1 VTSTTTTTSGGRGA
15 IGRRA
20 LGSRAVFLGPGLVYV
35 TIFMAI
41 PLALVISYA
50 FLTRGRFG
58 GVELQFTL
66 ENFSKALGSTYL
78 AVLGNSLLIATATTV
93 LALAIGYPVAYAIA
107 LMPNRWRTVALIL
120 VVLPFWS
127 NFLVRTY
134 AWIVL
139 LNSEGPLNKALVG
152 IGIID
157 APLGLLY
164 TRGAVIAGLLYAYLP
179 LMILPLYASMDRM
192 DRSLLEAA
200 TNLGAS
206 RFRAFRDITF
216 PLTLPGAM
224 IGAIFVFVPSLGNF
238 VVPEL
243 LGGGKTVMVG
253 NLIRNQFLKARDWP
267 FGAVLALVM
276 VVILVGLFAAQ
287 AAVSRRI
294 NGKSARA

>member
-1 VTSTTTTTSGGRGA
+1 MTTTTPTTSGGRGA

-35 TIFMAI
+35 TVFMAI
-41 PLALVISYA
+41 PLALVLSYA
-50 FLTRGRFG
+50 FLKRGRFG
-58 GVELQFTL
+58 GVQLQFTL
-66 ENFSKALGSTYL
+66 ENFAKALEPTYL
-78 AVLGNSLLIATATTV
+78 SVLGNSLLIATATTV
-93 LALAIGYPVAYAIA
+93 LALLIGYPVAYAIA
-107 LMPNRWRTVALIL
+107 MMPSRWRTTALIL
-120 VVLPFWS
+120 IVLPFWT

-134 AWIVL
+134 AWMVL
-139 LNSEGPLNKALVG
+139 LNTEGPINKALVG
-152 IGIID
+152 IGLID
-157 APLGLLY
+157 EPLTLLY

-206 RFRAFRDITF
+206 RFRAFWDITF

-276 VVILVGLFAAQ
+276 VAFLVLLFALQ
-287 AAVSRRI
+287 AYVSRRV
-294 NGKSARA
+294 NGRTSHA